1 MSREKRSA
9 QVYQWGATVKGG
21 WNFMNRAKEVQLLAL
36 KRATGLCIDGR
47 RGGGGGAGTSHVTL
61 WTWSNFASD
70 AGACSS
76 PPPAHQTFSAAHRPP
91 RLGKART
98 RRTRRARAGPR
109 LRRRAIVG
117 TAPAP
122 PRAMAMLCAARER
135 PERDPRFPYLLEG
148 ALGTRE

>member
-21 WNFMNRAKEVQLLAL
+21 WNFMNRAKEVRLLAL

-76 PPPAHQTFSAAHRPP
+76 SP
-91 RLGKART
+91 
-98 RRTRRARAGPR
+98 
-109 LRRRAIVG
+109 
-117 TAPAP
+117 
-122 PRAMAMLCAARER
+122 
-135 PERDPRFPYLLEG
+135 PYLTPDCPQS
-148 ALGTRE
+148 AVSWVRSSKVV